1 MIYILCIAFYQVK
14 MINYINALEQN
25 NNYNNPELNLNNTNI
40 LINFH
45 KNIFFREMK
54 NLNKVMDNII
64 TTQRRN

>member
-1 MIYILCIAFYQVK
+1 